1 MRYKTLTLLIIG
13 MFLLTGAAY
22 ASDIPDFKIPSGLNE
37 IGINSYGDG
46 DGHNLVILEYNEE
59 TRSSWLENASDYLVE
74 KYDGDDRYYIYAD
87 ENGDCGVIEVVEVS
101 GVKYIVVSWSPDG
114 VDESEII
121 VNNLFDFNR
130 LNNLEPV
137 KV

>member
-1 MRYKTLTLLIIG
+1 

-59 TRSSWLENASDYLVE
+59 TRSSWLENNTGYLVE
-74 KYDGDDRYYIYAD
+74 PYANNDSYYIYAAD
-87 ENGDCGVIEVVEVS
+87 PNDCGVIEVIEVNN
-101 GVKYIVVSWSPDG
+101 VKYIVVSWTPNGADDS
-114 VDESEII
+114 SI
-121 VNNLFDFNR
+121 VVGNLFDFNR
-130 LNNLEPV
+130 LNDLTPV